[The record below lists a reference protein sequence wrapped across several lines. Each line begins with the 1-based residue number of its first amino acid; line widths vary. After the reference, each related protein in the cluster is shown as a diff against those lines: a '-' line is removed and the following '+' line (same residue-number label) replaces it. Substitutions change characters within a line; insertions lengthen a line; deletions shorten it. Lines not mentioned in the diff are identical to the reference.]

1 MYNCL
6 EKGQKMIE
14 KEYKQDEPQ
23 YFCWWEDTCGVYTRQ
38 ELKDQYSE
46 TNLYD
51 TLRGDEWVGYS
62 PYSASV
68 SFKSFDEVLDYLE
81 EDEDLIQ
88 DTKFICHNMQV
99 IRVL

>member
-1 MYNCL
+1 
-6 EKGQKMIE
+6 MIE

-23 YFCWWEDTCGVYTRQ
+23 YFCWWEDSCGVYTRQ
-38 ELKDQYSE
+38 ELKEQYSE

-62 PYSASV
+62 RVYEIYP

-88 DTKFICHNMQV
+88 DTKFICHNMSI